1 MKERTASPAFADIAA
16 LRFAGVIPFGK
27 ILTARSSLSKDPLTQ
42 TGIEAAQAALE
53 KSGLAVL
60 DSHKTS
66 LDIMA
71 VGATLAQELE
81 LSTFAGPVAG
91 YMYYNRFLHTFF
103 SQAGKKESLQ
113 MFPVFRREERTELA
127 KNWKYHPSLASANP
141 KEANAAF
148 RTYAETLVDRPGD
161 ALLVAPYGSRKT
173 FGTEVRSGIVNL
185 LQTECPALCT
195 LAIFHPELLKFV
207 VYTAPSVLRFS
218 QGSSSEDISA
228 QVYDQM
234 WELTERSRMGV

>member
-1 MKERTASPAFADIAA
+1 MKERTASPAYADIAA
-16 LRFAGVIPFGK
+16 LKFATVIPFGK
-27 ILTARSSLSKDPLTQ
+27 ILTSRSRLSKDPLTQ
-42 TGIEAAQAALE
+42 KGVEAARAVLQQ
-53 KSGLAVL
+53 SGLAVL

-71 VGATLAQELE
+71 VGATLAQELR

-91 YMYYNRFLHTFF
+91 YMYYNRFLHHFF
-103 SQAGKKESLQ
+103 VEAGDKDSLQ
-113 MFPVFRREERTELA
+113 MFPVFRKEERTELA
-127 KNWKYHPSLASANP
+127 KSWKFHPSLASANP